1 MEDKFLGDTDRKSQ
15 LFFPENFKTKKA
27 NVQGY
32 IDFHN
37 HQSHTILEEVKK
49 YTALYNFV
57 LRRLQFLD
65 IPITWTTEVSD
76 YLSQD
81 NFHKREKSSEN
92 TGSPFCSFEKCQ
104 KVQEHLCNFASTTAL
119 KEFSSPSEYS
129 FSTIADNGRQDH
141 PEELEKGE
149 KLRYPR
155 KERMKQSSLFDLT
168 ARFFDILLHSPNG
181 TVDLNFASRKLDVR
195 KRRLYDV
202 LNVCEGVGILDK
214 ATKNCVKLRENGAE
228 TMTNMQKFL
237 DLQRQLKMLEDEES
251 EVDREL
257 LMHNNPENRSK
268 RNRSHCRLSTV
279 FSKNH
284 QKELFIEAPAGS
296 VLSVLKP
303 KLSTDGVEW
312 LYQIAVK
319 STGGQVAYKILSDT
333 DRVPQE
339 PNSSSKQSR
348 KSFNLTKYWPCETVS
363 MSTK

>member
-37 HQSHTILEEVKK
+37 HQSHTILEE
-49 YTALYNFV
+49 
-57 LRRLQFLD
+57 FLD

-319 STGGQVAYKILSDT
+319 ST
-333 DRVPQE
+333 E